1 MSDLEFQV
9 ASLSLR
15 EWALWV
21 AIVQV
26 GISAAQTG
34 IVYYG
39 IRAMIR
45 ASDQRGRDAERDRTE
60 RAEAAAEA
68 RREAA
73 EARREADRRHA
84 EAMQAAA
91 DARREADRRHAE
103 AMQAAADARREAAEA
118 AEAARRES
126 DRRHAEAMQASA
138 ERHAENMAAVNAMAA
153 TLAETTAALKVVV
166 ERTAPAPGR

>member
-1 MSDLEFQV
+1 MSDLEFQA

-45 ASDQRGRDAERDRTE
+45 AADQRGRDAERDRAE
-60 RAEAAAEA
+60 RAE
-68 RREAA
+68 
-73 EARREADRRHA
+73 
-84 EAMQAAA
+84 AAA

-103 AMQAAADARREAAEA
+103 AMQAAAEAAEAARRESDRRHAEAMQAAETARREAAEA

-126 DRRHAEAMQASA
+126 DRRHAEAMQAGA

-166 ERTAPAPGR
+166 ERTAPATGR

>member
-1 MSDLEFQV
+1 MSDLEFQA

-45 ASDQRGRDAERDRTE
+45 AADQRGRDAERDRAE
-60 RAEAAAEA
+60 RAE
-68 RREAA
+68 
-73 EARREADRRHA
+73 
-84 EAMQAAA
+84 AAA
-91 DARREADRRHAE
+91 DARREADHRHAE
-103 AMQAAADARREAAEA
+103 AMQA

-153 TLAETTAALKVVV
+153 TLAETAAALKVVV